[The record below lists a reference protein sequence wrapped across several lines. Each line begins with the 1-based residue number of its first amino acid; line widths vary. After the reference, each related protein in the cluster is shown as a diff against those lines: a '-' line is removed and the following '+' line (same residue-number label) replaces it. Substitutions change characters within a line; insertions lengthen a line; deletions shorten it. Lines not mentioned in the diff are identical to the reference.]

1 MVFQFSPLVL
11 SWEEKTICHMC
22 GSCFHWLLGIF
33 TSRQESGCF
42 FLYWFRQFVRKA
54 IHFAVVGFYAT
65 IWFMLWLPVKNN
77 HHNMN
82 HFSVKWSKI
91 TTTT

>member
-1 MVFQFSPLVL
+1 
-11 SWEEKTICHMC
+11 MC

-65 IWFMLWLPVKNN
+65 IWFMLWLP
-77 HHNMN
+77 
-82 HFSVKWSKI
+82 
-91 TTTT
+91 